1 MSLYYS
7 KEGLYKEI
15 SRLKKFLGINES
27 YYGFDLIEI
36 LQHNNF
42 LLKSIPFQTK
52 GLRGMAIIGHE
63 DLEDVIL
70 LNSNRNHVEQ
80 NFDCGHEM
88 IHLALHR
95 KIEQKTFNCF
105 DKLQVNQNPF
115 IEWQANE
122 GSAEFFVPYKI
133 FLPMIAECY
142 PLLDNYSNIDFF
154 KREMAEIFNVPEAV
168 IKYRIENLKYETTQY
183 LSGIPL
189 DEIEILSAKK
199 QEERNIYTISLNQIS
214 DDDFARRMN
223 KYWDIK
229 IS

>member
-1 MSLYYS
+1 
-7 KEGLYKEI
+7 
-15 SRLKKFLGINES
+15 
-27 YYGFDLIEI
+27 
-36 LQHNNF
+36 
-42 LLKSIPFQTK
+42 
-52 GLRGMAIIGHE
+52 
-63 DLEDVIL
+63 
-70 LNSNRNHVEQ
+70 
-80 NFDCGHEM
+80 
-88 IHLALHR
+88 
-95 KIEQKTFNCF
+95 
-105 DKLQVNQNPF
+105 
-115 IEWQANE
+115 
-122 GSAEFFVPYKI
+122 
-133 FLPMIAECY
+133 MIAECY

-223 KYWDIK
+223 KYCDIK

>member
-27 YYGFDLIEI
+27 HYGFDLIEI

-95 KIEQKTFNCF
+95 KIEQKT
-105 DKLQVNQNPF
+105 
-115 IEWQANE
+115 
-122 GSAEFFVPYKI
+122 
-133 FLPMIAECY
+133 
-142 PLLDNYSNIDFF
+142 
-154 KREMAEIFNVPEAV
+154 
-168 IKYRIENLKYETTQY
+168 
-183 LSGIPL
+183 
-189 DEIEILSAKK
+189 
-199 QEERNIYTISLNQIS
+199 
-214 DDDFARRMN
+214 
-223 KYWDIK
+223 
-229 IS
+229 